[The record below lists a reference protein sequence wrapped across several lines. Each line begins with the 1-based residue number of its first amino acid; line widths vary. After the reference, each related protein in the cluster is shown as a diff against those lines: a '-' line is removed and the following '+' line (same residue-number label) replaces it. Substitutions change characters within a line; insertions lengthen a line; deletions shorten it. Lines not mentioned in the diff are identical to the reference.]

1 MIYSIR
7 GKLIHKSDG
16 LAVVECGGVGY
27 ACKTSYNTLSQ
38 LETDKEVLLY
48 THLAVREDDISLYGF
63 ARKQELKCFEELIS
77 VSGVGG
83 KAALSILSSVT
94 PEKFALL
101 VASGDYKAL
110 TKIKGIGTKGAQK
123 IILELKD
130 KIQKEVSDVSDTEII
145 GANNAVM
152 TGNTNVSE
160 AVSALAVL
168 GYTQSESFE
177 AISKLDSTLPAEELI
192 KQALKSMAKKLF

>member
-16 LAVVECGGVGY
+16 LAVVECAGVGY

-38 LETDKEVLLY
+38 IETDKEVLLY

-101 VASGDYKAL
+101 VASGDYKAF

-130 KIQKEVSDVSDTEII
+130 KIQKEVGSVGDSEISDSGNVTMS
-145 GANNAVM
+145 
-152 TGNTNVSE
+152 GNTNISE
-160 AVSALAVL
+160 AVSALCVL
-168 GYTQSESFE
+168 GYSQSESFE
-177 AISKLDSTLPAEELI
+177 AVSKLDGSLSAEELI
-192 KQALKSMAKKLF
+192 KQALKSMAKNLM